1 MTAARCPSDLRLEEY
16 LLDPES
22 SGLASHVNSCETCRG
37 RIARMNAEGEE
48 FRQYV
53 FPATI
58 DAVVA
63 ASAPRRPNW
72 LGLILPVAATCAAA
86 LLFVVKPVAPEA
98 VLAAK
103 GEVLKLQVLASTP
116 AGVQPVA
123 NGALVPPGTPL
134 QIQVESTVACR
145 LKLMAADCE
154 GHVTVLHP
162 PAGEES
168 TLVTKTRPAVIQAV
182 LQGDEGPERVYAVCS
197 KEPLP
202 LLALAV
208 NLKDQST
215 GDDDRVRRAARI
227 SGLPPGTLQA
237 TLLVEHGDEEPGEH
251 HDEAKGE
258 HHPEPHAK

>member
-16 LLDPES
+16 LLDPDS
-22 SGLASHVNSCETCRG
+22 SGVASHVDSCQACRG

-53 FPATI
+53 FPATV

-63 ASAPRRPNW
+63 ASARRRPSW
-72 LGLILPVAATCAAA
+72 LGILIPVAATCAAA
-86 LLFVVKPVAPEA
+86 LLLFVKPMAPEA

-103 GEVLKLQVLASTP
+103 GEVLRMQVLAATP
-116 AGVQPVA
+116 DGVQPVA
-123 NGALVPPGTPL
+123 NGALVPPKTPL
-134 QIQVESTVACR
+134 RIQVESTVACR
-145 LKLMAADCE
+145 LKVMAADCE

-162 PAGEES
+162 AAGEES
-168 TLVTKTRPAVIQAV
+168 TLVTKSGPAVIQAV

-197 KEPLP
+197 KEPMP

-251 HDEAKGE
+251 HDAPKGE
-258 HHPEPHAK
+258 SHPELPPR

>member
-16 LLDPES
+16 LLDPDS
-22 SGLASHVNSCETCRG
+22 SGLASHVDSCETCRG

-53 FPATI
+53 FPATV

-63 ASAPRRPNW
+63 ASSPRRPGW
-72 LGLILPVAATCAAA
+72 LGILIPVAATCAAA
-86 LLFVVKPVAPEA
+86 LLFVVKPMAPEA

-103 GEVLKLQVLASTP
+103 GEVLRMQVLAATP
-116 AGVQPVA
+116 DGVQPVV
-123 NGALVPPGTPL
+123 NGALVPPKTPL

-145 LKLMAADCE
+145 LKVMAADCE
-154 GHVTVLHP
+154 GRVTVLHP
-162 PAGEES
+162 AAGEES
-168 TLVTKTRPAVIQAV
+168 TLVTRSGPAVIQAV

-202 LLALAV
+202 VLALAV

-227 SGLPPGTLQA
+227 SGLPHGTLQA

-251 HDEAKGE
+251 HDASKGE
-258 HHPEPHAK
+258 SHPEPHPK

>member
-16 LLDPES
+16 LLDPGS
-22 SGLASHVNSCETCRG
+22 SGLASHVDSCEACQG
-37 RIARMNAEGEE
+37 RVARMNAEGDE

-53 FPATI
+53 FPATV

-63 ASAPRRPNW
+63 AATARRPAW
-72 LGLILPVAATCAAA
+72 LGLLLPVAATCAAA
-86 LLFVVKPVAPEA
+86 LLLLVRPMAPEA

-103 GEVLKLQVLASTP
+103 GEVLRMQVLASTP
-116 AGVQPVA
+116 DGVQPVA
-123 NGALVPPGTPL
+123 NGALVPPKTPL
-134 QIQVESTVACR
+134 QIRVESTVACR
-145 LKLMAADCE
+145 LKVLAADCE

-162 PAGEES
+162 AAGEES
-168 TLVTKTRPAVIQAV
+168 TVVSRSGPAVIQAV

-197 KEPLP
+197 REPLP
-202 LLALAV
+202 MLALAV

-237 TLLVEHGDEEPGEH
+237 TVLVEHGDEEPGDH
-251 HDEAKGE
+251 HDAPKGE
-258 HHPEPHAK
+258 THSEPHPK

>member
-1 MTAARCPSDLRLEEY
+1 VTAARCPSDLRLEEY
-16 LLDPES
+16 LLDPGS
-22 SGLASHVNSCETCRG
+22 SGVAPHVDSCETCRG
-37 RIARMNAEGEE
+37 RIARMTAEGDE

-53 FPATI
+53 FPATV

-63 ASAPRRPNW
+63 SAARRRPSW
-72 LGLILPVAATCAAA
+72 LGLLLPVAATCAAA
-86 LLFVVKPVAPEA
+86 LLFVVRPVAPEA

-103 GEVLKLQVLASTP
+103 GEVLRMQVLAATP
-116 AGVQPVA
+116 GGVQPVA
-123 NGALVPPGTPL
+123 NGALVPPKTPL

-145 LKLMAADCE
+145 LKVMAADCE

-162 PAGEES
+162 AAGEES
-168 TLVTKTRPAVIQAV
+168 TLVTSSGPAVIQAV

-197 KEPLP
+197 REPLP
-202 LLALAV
+202 LLALAI

-251 HDEAKGE
+251 HEAPKGE
-258 HHPEPHAK
+258 SHPEPHAK